1 MKIVADLHIP
11 FLEGVFEPYAEVV
24 YKEGPEITR
33 EDCMDADVLITR
45 TRTRCGPE
53 LLEGT
58 AVKMIS
64 TATIGTDHI
73 DLPWCEEHGIE
84 VYNAAGCNG
93 SGRSG

>member
-1 MKIVADLHIP
+1 MKIVADANIP

-24 YKEGPEITR
+24 YKDGREIRR
-33 EDCMDADVLITR
+33 EDCLDADVLITR
-45 TRTRCGPE
+45 TRTRCNAD

-73 DLPWCEEHGIE
+73 DLPWCAEHGIE
-84 VYNAAGCNG
+84 V
-93 SGRSG
+93 